1 LVVLGVLLVGSMIV
15 YLFTKKTQNSK
26 KGKKSSKNTN
36 LEVKK
41 INNFDDIEEEDL
53 ELDSSVYG
61 YK

>member
-1 LVVLGVLLVGSMIV
+1 VVLGVLIVGSLIV
-15 YLFTKKTQNSK
+15 YFFSNKTQNSK
-26 KGKKSSKNTN
+26 KNKKVSKHSN

-41 INNFDDIEEEDL
+41 INNFDDIEEEDV